1 MVLVI
6 RPSSHMPPCRWKG
19 ARIQHS
25 APQAV
30 KEPERL
36 GFAWAVG
43 SPATLAALVLFLK
56 PGHQRPEIGDHRG
69 AVHLARAGEGFQRIW
84 PRLRR
89 AQLQHRVQALADLPV
104 TIEGAA
110 VERPL
115 PARLVARGLRS
126 EEHTSELQ
134 SLMRLPYVFS

>member
-1 MVLVI
+1 M
-6 RPSSHMPPCRWKG
+6 
-19 ARIQHS
+19 QHS

-43 SPATLAALVLFLK
+43 SPATLAALVLFLT
-56 PGHQRPEIGDHRG
+56 PGHQWPEIGDHRG

-89 AQLQHRVQALADLPV
+89 AQLQHRVQALADLLV

-110 VERPL
+110 VERQIGD
-115 PARLVARGLRS
+115 ASWRGRGVKS
-126 EEHTSELQ
+126 
-134 SLMRLPYVFS
+134 V